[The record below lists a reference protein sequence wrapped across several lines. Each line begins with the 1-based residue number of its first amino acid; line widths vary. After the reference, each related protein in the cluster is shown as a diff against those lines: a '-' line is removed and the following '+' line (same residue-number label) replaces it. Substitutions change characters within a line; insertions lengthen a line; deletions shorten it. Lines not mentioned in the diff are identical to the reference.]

1 MTDLS
6 HKIYLLPLVN
16 AILDF
21 EIQGQKESNVML
33 FSIKFE

>member
-21 EIQGQKESNVML
+21 EIQGHKREQRNVV
-33 FSIKFE
+33 FHNV